1 MSTLKELELDYETRS
16 EADLKRIGPYLYALH
31 PSTEVLCVSWAL
43 GDEEPK
49 IWWPD
54 HPKFSTG
61 TLEELVG
68 HLLDEEVIIC
78 AHNAGFERC
87 ITRFVLSRYV
97 GLQSKSNK
105 LRDLE
110 ANRFQCSA
118 AQAAAVAIPRSL
130 EGASLVMGLS
140 EQKDMDGNRLV
151 KKYMKPRP
159 AWRKWKATRARL
171 EPKKYYDDDFELM
184 AIGEYCI
191 QDVKV
196 ERLLKK
202 SLPPLTPYERLVWLK
217 NQEMNSHGFSV
228 DTEAVEIIRNLMRK
242 EVKRLERELVELT
255 DGAVTTAGQRD
266 KFIEWL
272 RTRGV
277 EIPNL
282 RAKVVEE
289 FLKDETLEPKAK
301 RALKIRAMV
310 SKTSNK
316 KYHVLSERVG
326 PDGRVRDLALYHGAS
341 TGRETGTGFQPHNL
355 PRGTIEVSSD
365 YAIDI
370 IKETKDLEEIEFLV
384 GPPFE
389 VFSSSIRGMI
399 KATDGYEIIAAD
411 LNAIECRVLNWVAG
425 NEDVLEAF
433 RNNEDPYRKMAS
445 RIFGEPMDS
454 ITSSQRFLGKT
465 AELGCLAPDTEV
477 LTDSGYKKLID
488 INLTDKLWDGVEW
501 INHEGVKL
509 MGRKPVIKVM
519 GVEATEDHLFML
531 KNYQWLPFASLA
543 ENRDSLR
550 SAIEAAQLP
559 LGVTLSP
566 RTATASQHWQSRAHA
581 VGLQSIP
588 SRWVTSGAVNLKAAI
603 DALKKTAL
611 RLIKDTGVTP
621 ISYLTTSIARDFL
634 TAYLLL
640 SVGAIRKL
648 AGPTVTTAVE
658 VLKSLSLGEKTAL
671 NFLAISPVLGAGIDH
686 RSKWTASTLIKGT
699 SPVTYASL
707 LNQKTVKI
715 KEAWPLSVEKSKD
728 LKLVYDIVN
737 AGPRNRFTIKCEG
750 GHLIAHNCGYQMG
763 ADRFYQTCIE
773 WGVPDVTEDL
783 AKLAVKVYRESH
795 SKVVRAWGLAERAAT
810 EAILKKGTTIKVLK
824 CAWHYDGSF
833 LWCQLPS
840 GRSLAYKSPSVRM
853 VKTPWGDMVRKLYYW
868 SVDSKTK
875 KWKEQGSYGGHA
887 VENICQGIA
896 RDVTVSGILNISRA
910 GYRYLFQCHD
920 EIISEKL
927 VGTGSVKEFVA
938 LMTAAPPWAK
948 GLPISAEG
956 WSGPRYKK

>member
-1 MSTLKELELDYETRS
+1 MKELELDYETRS

-43 GDEEPK
+43 GDEDPK
-49 IWWPD
+49 IWWPTR
-54 HPKFSTG
+54 PKFSTG

-68 HLLDEEVIIC
+68 HLLDEQVTIC

-87 ITRFVLSRYV
+87 ITRFVLSRYC
-97 GLQSKSNK
+97 GFSNK
-105 LRDLE
+105 SQRLARKLE
-110 ANRFQCSA
+110 SLSASRFQCSA

-140 EQKDMDGNRLV
+140 EQKDMEGNRLV
-151 KKYMKPRP
+151 KKYMKPRTS
-159 AWRKWKATRARL
+159 WRKWKATGIGL

-184 AIGEYCI
+184 AIGDYCV

-228 DTEAVEIIRNLMRK
+228 DTEAVDIIRKLMRK
-242 EVKRLERELVELT
+242 EVKRLEAELVELT
-255 DGAVTTAGQRD
+255 EGAITTTGQRD

-289 FLKDETLEPKAK
+289 FLEDESLEPSAK
-301 RALKIRAMV
+301 RALQIRAMI

-316 KYHVLSERVG
+316 KYHVLAERVG

-341 TGRETGTGFQPHNL
+341 TGRETGMGFQPHNL

-365 YAIDI
+365 YAIDV

-465 AELGCLAPDTEV
+465 AELGC
-477 LTDSGYKKLID
+477 
-488 INLTDKLWDGVEW
+488 
-501 INHEGVKL
+501 
-509 MGRKPVIKVM
+509 
-519 GVEATEDHLFML
+519 
-531 KNYQWLPFASLA
+531 
-543 ENRDSLR
+543 
-550 SAIEAAQLP
+550 
-559 LGVTLSP
+559 
-566 RTATASQHWQSRAHA
+566 
-581 VGLQSIP
+581 
-588 SRWVTSGAVNLKAAI
+588 
-603 DALKKTAL
+603 
-611 RLIKDTGVTP
+611 
-621 ISYLTTSIARDFL
+621 
-634 TAYLLL
+634 
-640 SVGAIRKL
+640 
-648 AGPTVTTAVE
+648 
-658 VLKSLSLGEKTAL
+658 
-671 NFLAISPVLGAGIDH
+671 
-686 RSKWTASTLIKGT
+686 
-699 SPVTYASL
+699 
-707 LNQKTVKI
+707 
-715 KEAWPLSVEKSKD
+715 
-728 LKLVYDIVN
+728 
-737 AGPRNRFTIKCEG
+737 
-750 GHLIAHNCGYQMG
+750 GYQMG

-840 GRSLAYKSPSVRM
+840 GRRLAYKSPSVRM
-853 VKTPWGDMVRKLYYW
+853 VKTPWGDSVRKLYYW

-875 KWKEQGSYGGHA
+875 KWKEQGSYGGHI
-887 VENICQGIA
+887 VENLCQAIA
-896 RDVTVSGILNISRA
+896 RDVTVSGIMNISKA

-927 VGTGSVKEFVA
+927 AGTGSVKEFVA
-938 LMTAAPPWAK
+938 LMTATPPWAK
-948 GLPISAEG
+948 GLPIAAAG
-956 WSGPRYKK
+956 WRGPRYKKD

>member
-16 EADLKRIGPYLYALH
+16 EADLKRLGPYLYALH

-49 IWWPD
+49 IWWPNS
-54 HPKFSTG
+54 PKFSTG

-68 HLLDEEVIIC
+68 HLLDPEVIIC

-87 ITRFVLSRYV
+87 ITRFVLSRYARLPV
-97 GLQSKSNK
+97 TLNA
-105 LRDLE
+105 LE
-110 ANRFQCSA
+110 ALDASRFQCSA
-118 AQAAAVAIPRSL
+118 AQAAAVAIPRNL
-130 EGASLVMGLS
+130 EGAALVMGLS
-140 EQKDMDGNRLV
+140 EQKDMEGNRLV

-159 AWRKWKATRARL
+159 AWRKWKATGHGL
-171 EPKKYYDDDFELM
+171 EPKKYYADDFELM
-184 AIGEYCI
+184 AIGEYCV

-242 EVKRLERELVELT
+242 EVKRLEAELVDLS

-301 RALKIRAMV
+301 RALKIRAMI

-316 KYHVLSERVG
+316 KYHVLAERVG

-355 PRGTIEVSSD
+355 PRGTIDVSSD
-365 YAIDI
+365 YAIDV
-370 IKETKDLEEIEFLV
+370 IKKTKDLEEIEFLA

-454 ITSSQRFLGKT
+454 ITGAQRFLGKT
-465 AELGCLAPDTEV
+465 AELG
-477 LTDSGYKKLID
+477 
-488 INLTDKLWDGVEW
+488 
-501 INHEGVKL
+501 
-509 MGRKPVIKVM
+509 
-519 GVEATEDHLFML
+519 
-531 KNYQWLPFASLA
+531 
-543 ENRDSLR
+543 
-550 SAIEAAQLP
+550 
-559 LGVTLSP
+559 
-566 RTATASQHWQSRAHA
+566 
-581 VGLQSIP
+581 
-588 SRWVTSGAVNLKAAI
+588 
-603 DALKKTAL
+603 
-611 RLIKDTGVTP
+611 
-621 ISYLTTSIARDFL
+621 
-634 TAYLLL
+634 
-640 SVGAIRKL
+640 
-648 AGPTVTTAVE
+648 
-658 VLKSLSLGEKTAL
+658 
-671 NFLAISPVLGAGIDH
+671 
-686 RSKWTASTLIKGT
+686 
-699 SPVTYASL
+699 
-707 LNQKTVKI
+707 
-715 KEAWPLSVEKSKD
+715 
-728 LKLVYDIVN
+728 
-737 AGPRNRFTIKCEG
+737 
-750 GHLIAHNCGYQMG
+750 CGYQMG

-810 EAILKKGTTIKVLK
+810 EAVIKKGTTIRVLK

-833 LWCQLPS
+833 LWCELPS
-840 GRSLAYKSPSVRM
+840 GRRLAFKSPSVRM
-853 VKTPWGDMVRKLYYW
+853 VKTPWGDKVRKLYYW

-875 KWKEQGSYGGHA
+875 KWKEQGSYGGHI

-896 RDVTVSGILNISRA
+896 RDVTVSGILNISNA

-920 EIISEKL
+920 EIISEKEA
-927 VGTGSVKEFVA
+927 GTGSVEEFVK
-938 LMTAAPPWAK
+938 LMTATPPWAK
-948 GLPISAEG
+948 GLPIAAEG